1 MQDFIFLYTKPI
13 KGENTP
19 YIYRADFEESG
30 PSTYSLLAPHHSLT
44 PSKASHLGY
53 ANTQEKPH
61 VICLH
66 PPSATPNAL
75 DNMFLT
81 LVYKT

>member
-1 MQDFIFLYTKPI
+1 MQDFVFLHI
-13 KGENTP
+13 ISIRRENTP

-61 VICLH
+61 VISIH